1 MADRRE
7 LLEMTLEP
15 SRCEL
20 VDDAFGVVVQ
30 LALAV
35 AAVATLV
42 YKRQTERPRRDWK
55 VWAFDASKQAWAG
68 LLQHMVNLSFGI
80 IFASQSIASE
90 CAWYLLNFTI
100 SVFCGI
106 ALLHVAMIVYKMVV
120 DR

>member
-42 YKRQTERPRRDWK
+42 RRYRNRQ
-55 VWAFDASKQAWAG
+55 AG
-68 LLQHMVNLSFGI
+68 GV
-80 IFASQSIASE
+80 
-90 CAWYLLNFTI
+90 
-100 SVFCGI
+100 
-106 ALLHVAMIVYKMVV
+106 K
-120 DR
+120 